1 MILTSRQLTS
11 TEDLGTGFELSAIAA
26 AVVGGASL
34 LGGVGGALG
43 PVIGAFLVGTL
54 SVGLTFMG
62 VSTYAQQIVSGAI
75 LVFVPAVGEYVIPEL
90 VGNSNTMM
98 IGGILWEEFFQNR
111 DWPLA
116 AAIAIVT
123 FGLLM
128 APALLL
134 RRSMGRLVGAGL

>member
-1 MILTSRQLTS
+1 MTRTLAAIFLGLAAVALAQPPVPDATPSQSPVVSSSRRPVSLEDALRLT
-11 TEDLGTGFELSAIAA
+11 AA

-75 LVFVPAVGEYVIPEL
+75 LVGAVGFDRWREV
-90 VGNSNTMM
+90 
-98 IGGILWEEFFQNR
+98 R
-111 DWPLA
+111 A
-116 AAIAIVT
+116 RRR
-123 FGLLM
+123 LLM
-128 APALLL
+128 ERSSRRPA
-134 RRSMGRLVGAGL
+134 RRAGRDAVATT